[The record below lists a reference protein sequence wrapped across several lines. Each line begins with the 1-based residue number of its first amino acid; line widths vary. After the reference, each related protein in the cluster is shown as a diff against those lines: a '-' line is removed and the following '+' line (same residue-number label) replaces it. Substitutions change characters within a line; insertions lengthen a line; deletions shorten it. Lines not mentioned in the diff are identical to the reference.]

1 MSLDRVDIV
10 VAVVIYEES
19 DRKRVLQKIDSPV
32 IRVAIISDQLV
43 LFIWGMMFSL
53 RSVKGI

>member
-1 MSLDRVDIV
+1 MDIV

-43 LFIWGMMFSL
+43 LFI
-53 RSVKGI
+53 